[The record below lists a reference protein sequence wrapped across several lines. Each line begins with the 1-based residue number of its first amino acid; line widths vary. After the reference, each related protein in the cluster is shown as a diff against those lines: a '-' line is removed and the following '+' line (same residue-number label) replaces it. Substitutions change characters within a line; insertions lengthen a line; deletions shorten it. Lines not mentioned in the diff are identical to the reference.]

1 MFGNVNVDYKPCKS
15 KVQLERAAHYILGK
29 LPEQISEGIVKTAPN
44 LYWGMNCDRDNF
56 ARDILMTRKLFG
68 KHETPKTNLAFKMS
82 ISFSPDDND
91 KLTYDEVFR
100 IAMEFAEKY
109 FKGYEVLFAV
119 HTDKPHK
126 HVHFLVGNC
135 HTETGKAYRRS
146 QKDLYEM
153 CEFFGEQCMQRGLTH
168 SVRDSYF
175 RDKENDSRDKETFAE
190 KQMKAKGKE
199 TFKDELR
206 EVILIE
212 CADPN
217 NKTLEDVVAALMKH
231 YHVECRV
238 KGNTISYR
246 HPEYTDKSG
255 KLVSVRGSKLGDK
268 YTVKGILHELEKTR
282 RGRTDRDLAGTA
294 VITETRRGSDNIGE
308 NGQAGDQEKIP
319 RADSRSAGR
328 TPTADRTEA
337 VTAALTSEAKEGGKS
352 LLHAGDASQRGTADQ
367 ESEQTKTQAGG
378 NSSGKQEGSPH
389 SGAGRNRDMGSG
401 TDGGDSGD
409 LGRCQEGREGHAH
422 GNVGDKDV
430 PSLEELFRSYDRRNG
445 KARRKRVTEPEPTEP
460 VRKKRKGIVR

>member
-68 KHETPKTNLAFKMS
+68 KRETPKTNLAFKMS

-100 IAMEFAEKY
+100 IAKEFAEKY
-109 FKGYEVLFAV
+109 FKGFEVLFAV

-175 RDKENDSRDKETFAE
+175 RDKEDAARDKETFAE
-190 KQMKAKGKE
+190 RQMKAKGKE

-206 EVILIE
+206 EVIRIE

-217 NKTLEDVVAALMKH
+217 NRTLEDVVNALMKH

-246 HPEYTDKSG
+246 HPNFTDKNG
-255 KLVSVRGSKLGDK
+255 KHVSVRGSKLGDK
-268 YTVKGILHELEKTR
+268 YTVKGINYELGKNQ
-282 RGRTDRDLAGTA
+282 RGRETDRDEVLTA
-294 VITETRRGSDNIGE
+294 DTT
-308 NGQAGDQEKIP
+308 K
-319 RADSRSAGR
+319 
-328 TPTADRTEA
+328 TADRIQTANGGLYTGTDDKRSGAYPQGVRA
-337 VTAALTSEAKEGGKS
+337 VTQGTETGGTTNGNQETDGTF
-352 LLHAGDASQRGTADQ
+352 AGTGRYRN
-367 ESEQTKTQAGG
+367 E
-378 NSSGKQEGSPH
+378 SSGNG
-389 SGAGRNRDMGSG
+389 
-401 TDGGDSGD
+401 GGDRSI
-409 LGRCQEGREGHAH
+409 LGGRSEGREGSPSGD
-422 GNVGDKDV
+422 GNAKNV
-430 PSLEELFRSYDRRNG
+430 PTFEELFDSYKQRNT
-445 KARRKRVTEPEPTEP
+445 KVVRTSDAEPEPARA
-460 VRKKRKGIVR
+460 VRKKRQDRGL

>member
-68 KHETPKTNLAFKMS
+68 KRETPKTNLAFKMS

-100 IAMEFAEKY
+100 IAKEFAEKY
-109 FKGYEVLFAV
+109 FKGFEVLFAV

-175 RDKENDSRDKETFAE
+175 RDKEDAARDKETFAE
-190 KQMKAKGKE
+190 RQMKAKGKE

-206 EVILIE
+206 EVIRIE

-217 NKTLEDVVAALMKH
+217 NRTLEDVVNALMKH

-246 HPEYTDKSG
+246 HPNFTDKNG
-255 KLVSVRGSKLGDK
+255 KHVSVRGSKLGDK
-268 YTVKGILHELEKTR
+268 YTVKGINYELGKNQ
-282 RGRTDRDLAGTA
+282 RGRETDRDEVLTA
-294 VITETRRGSDNIGE
+294 DTT
-308 NGQAGDQEKIP
+308 K
-319 RADSRSAGR
+319 
-328 TPTADRTEA
+328 TADRIQTANGGLYTGTDDKRSGAYPQGVRAITQGTETGGSSNGISE
-337 VTAALTSEAKEGGKS
+337 TA
-352 LLHAGDASQRGTADQ
+352 
-367 ESEQTKTQAGG
+367 QAG
-378 NSSGKQEGSPH
+378 NTASGT
-389 SGAGRNRDMGSG
+389 GRNRNESSG
-401 TDGGDSGD
+401 NGGGDRSI
-409 LGRCQEGREGHAH
+409 LGGRSEGREGSSS
-422 GNVGDKDV
+422 GNGNAKDV
-430 PSLEELFRSYDRRNG
+430 PTFEELFDSYKRRNT
-445 KARRKRVTEPEPTEP
+445 KVSRTSDAEPEPARA
-460 VRKKRKGIVR
+460 VRKKRQDRGR

>member
-68 KHETPKTNLAFKMS
+68 KRETPKTNLAFKMS

-100 IAMEFAEKY
+100 IAKEFAEKY

-146 QKDLYEM
+146 QKDLYDM

-206 EVILIE
+206 EVIQIE

-217 NKTLEDVVAALMKH
+217 NRTLEDVVNALMKH

-246 HPEYTDKSG
+246 HPNYTDKSG

-268 YTVKGILHELEKTR
+268 YTVKGIKYELTKIW
-282 RGRTDRDLAGTA
+282 RGQEADRDEVLT
-294 VITETRRGSDNIGE
+294 
-308 NGQAGDQEKIP
+308 
-319 RADSRSAGR
+319 ADSTR
-328 TPTADRTEA
+328 TADRIQTANGVLHTGTDDKRSGANPQGVRTLAQSTE
-337 VTAALTSEAKEGGKS
+337 TGGKTKGNQETGGAF
-352 LLHAGDASQRGTADQ
+352 AGTGRYRN
-367 ESEQTKTQAGG
+367 E
-378 NSSGKQEGSPH
+378 SSGNVG
-389 SGAGRNRDMGSG
+389 GRS
-401 TDGGDSGD
+401 
-409 LGRCQEGREGHAH
+409 EGREGSSS
-422 GNVGDKDV
+422 GNGNAKDV
-430 PSLEELFRSYDRRNG
+430 PTFEELFDSYKRRNT
-445 KARRKRVTEPEPTEP
+445 KVVRTSDAEPEPART
-460 VRKKRKGIVR
+460 VRKKRQDRGR

>member
-44 LYWGMNCDRDNF
+44 LYWGLNCDRDNF

-68 KHETPKTNLAFKMS
+68 KRETPKTNLAFKMS

-100 IAMEFAEKY
+100 IAKEFAEKY
-109 FKGYEVLFAV
+109 FTGYEVLFAV

-153 CEFFGEQCMQRGLTH
+153 CEFFGEQCMKRGLTN
-168 SVRDSYF
+168 SVRKDYF
-175 RDKENDSRDKETFAE
+175 NENPDRDKETFAE
-190 KQMKAKGKE
+190 MQMKAKGKE

-206 EVILIE
+206 EVIRIE

-217 NKTLEDVVAALMKH
+217 NRTLEDVVAALMKH

-246 HPEYTDKSG
+246 HPNFTDKNG

-268 YTVKGILHELEKTR
+268 YTVKGINYELGKNQ
-282 RGRTDRDLAGTA
+282 RGRETDRAEVLT
-294 VITETRRGSDNIGE
+294 
-308 NGQAGDQEKIP
+308 
-319 RADSRSAGR
+319 ADSTR
-328 TPTADRTEA
+328 TADRIQTANGGLYTGTDEKRSGAYPQGVRTLAQSTE
-337 VTAALTSEAKEGGKS
+337 TGGSSNGISENA
-352 LLHAGDASQRGTADQ
+352 
-367 ESEQTKTQAGG
+367 QAGNTASG
-378 NSSGKQEGSPH
+378 TERNRNESSGNG
-389 SGAGRNRDMGSG
+389 
-401 TDGGDSGD
+401 GGDRSF
-409 LGRCQEGREGHAH
+409 LGGRTEGREGSSS
-422 GNVGDKDV
+422 GNGNAKDV
-430 PSLEELFRSYDRRNG
+430 PTFEELFDSYKRRNT
-445 KARRKRVTEPEPTEP
+445 KVVRTSDAEPEPARA
-460 VRKKRKGIVR
+460 VRKKRHDRGR

>member
-15 KVQLERAAHYILGK
+15 QIQLDRASRYMLGE
-29 LPEQISEGIVKTAPN
+29 LLEQQQAGVIKTAPH
-44 LYWGMNCDRDNF
+44 LCWEMNCDRNIYSC
-56 ARDILMTRKLFG
+56 DILTTRKLFG
-68 KHETPKTNLAFKMS
+68 KRDNKRTNLAFKMS
-82 ISFSPDDND
+82 LSFSPDDND
-91 KLTYDEVFR
+91 KLTYEEVFN
-100 IAMEFAEKY
+100 IAKEFAEK
-109 FKGYEVLFAV
+109 FFDGYQVMFAV

-126 HVHFLVGNC
+126 HVHFLIGNC
-135 HTETGKAYRRS
+135 HIETGKAYRRS
-146 QKDLYEM
+146 QKDLQTM
-153 CEFFGEQCMQRGLTH
+153 CEFFGEQCMKRGLVH
-168 SVRDSYF
+168 SVRKDYYN
-175 RDKENDSRDKETFAE
+175 ENPDRDKETFAE

-206 EVILIE
+206 EVIRIE

-217 NKTLEDVVAALMKH
+217 NRTLEDVVNALMKH

-246 HPEYTDKSG
+246 HPNFTDKSG

-268 YTVKGILHELEKTR
+268 YTVKGILHELEQIR
-282 RGRTDRDLAGTA
+282 RGRSDRDLAATA
-294 VITETRRGSDNIGE
+294 VITETGRRSDNIRE
-308 NGQAGDQEKIP
+308 DRQAGDQEKAP

-328 TPTADRTEA
+328 IQTADRTSE
-337 VTAALTSEAKEGGKS
+337 VTAALTGEAQEAGKI
-352 LLHAGDASQRGTADQ
+352 LLHTGDASQGGTAGQ

-378 NSSGKQEGSPH
+378 NSSGKQESSPH
-389 SGAGRNRDMGSG
+389 SGAGSNRDMGSG
-401 TDGGDSGD
+401 TDGGDSGN

-445 KARRKRVTEPEPTEP
+445 KERRKRTPDTEPARP
-460 VRKKRKGIVR
+460 VRKKSKGINR